1 MKNRER
7 TLQYVVIFLLVLDFI
22 IGVGYPTISSL
33 FARPFPAD
41 SVTINPNGTTDS
53 KQTVVPPVPIS
64 MILPA
69 LVGRFIFLLPLTLLG
84 IFLIP
89 NFLFIFPQVE
99 ASYSSAHFLPHA
111 ILWSL
116 AIISVFLTFRYSKGL
131 PVWKRLFYTYLIAAL
146 IAGMGAVAWSPIL
159 SG

>member
-33 FARPFPAD
+33 FARPFTTD
-41 SVTINPNGTTDS
+41 SVTINPNGTTDL
-53 KQTVVPPVPIS
+53 KQVMVPPVPIS

-69 LVGRFIFLLPLTLLG
+69 LVDRFITLLPLTLGG
-84 IFLIP
+84 IFLFP
-89 NFLFIFPQVE
+89 DFLFIFSQAE
-99 ASYSSAHFLPHA
+99 ASYFSAHFLPHA

-116 AIISVFLTFRYSKGL
+116 AIISVFFTFRYSNGL
-131 PVWKRLFYTYLIAAL
+131 PLWKRLIYTYLVAAL
-146 IAGMGAVAWSPIL
+146 IAGMGAVAWSTIL
-159 SG
+159 TD